1 MQQSSCQEFVI
12 QGGVGALDEDLL
24 AALDDVLSLADAAP
38 VADAF
43 NVVADETPLFGD
55 ELDGIL
61 AIEAEALLATD
72 EGVTTDKSTTS
83 ASRPSVSRSNIAKS
97 PQGATSLAPG
107 KKGKDVRAAPYSKT
121 NKPRRRKRPKDELD
135 YLRAKVADMEEE
147 LASLQTKP
155 DVGSPVSAAA
165 IFNGDTG
172 AAVDADAD
180 AGVDYSR
187 DVLLSWKRIAER
199 QKKEADRSVVENMR
213 LRAMLE
219 GQLNV
224 ARSLEAAIDQHQRDA
239 AQSLPTFNG
248 SGTAGA
254 PQPDAMTDELVFA
267 LLNESLESQI
277 AEIDT
282 VFELSGIAHV
292 NRDMN
297 NGTKV
302 HQDPNGVSVRHE
314 DVRLLP
320 FSSEAVH
327 RTMWGIL
334 RYSTAKEMMLGP
346 FKTEVVG
353 DNRMNVTMIEKIQ
366 VGSAPATNS
375 IRRFAFR
382 RVFEKN
388 RTVVVWS
395 SYVEM
400 DGSVFVRLR
409 EKGYCTTSPFSFG
422 STSSDSVGV
431 PGSITRMA
439 IFASPE
445 MTGFAS
451 SEDQKA
457 HIGEMTE
464 LVVGTYRVTMGLMHQ
479 MIDTLLLREA
489 MGGKVVSPGGGT
501 VEAT

>member
-155 DVGSPVSAAA
+155 DVGSPS
-165 IFNGDTG
+165 
-172 AAVDADAD
+172 
-180 AGVDYSR
+180 
-187 DVLLSWKRIAER
+187 RIAER

-254 PQPDAMTDELVFA
+254 PQPDVMTDELVFA

-501 VEAT
+501 VVAT